1 MKVIARY
8 HLPYPLN
15 NRMQRMK
22 ALYFANKTYEIGSH
36 GFCCRYVI
44 TNMGD
49 YMSNIIQCQG
59 VSKIYTGD
67 GVQTN
72 AIQKVDVSFRKGEF
86 TAIVG
91 PSGSGKST
99 LLSLIGSLDK
109 PSEGVILYDD
119 VEIMKKGKRKIA
131 DFRFEEIGFV
141 FQQFHLLPTLTAV
154 ENVLTPLFARKVSYS
169 KRERAEKVLEQVG
182 LKNKMTSLPSQ
193 LSGGEQQRV
202 AIARAIVHKPNWL
215 LADEPTG
222 NLDTETGERIFEL
235 LQRLNE
241 QEGCTVLFVTHDRG
255 LADKA
260 NRIIEMQDGTIQS
273 DQEVQ
278 EV

>member
-1 MKVIARY
+1 
-8 HLPYPLN
+8 
-15 NRMQRMK
+15 MQRMK

-169 KRERAEKVLEQVG
+169 KRERAEEVLEQVG
-182 LKNKMTSLPSQ
+182 LKDKMTSLPSQ
-193 LSGGEQQRV
+193 LSGGE
-202 AIARAIVHKPNWL
+202 
-215 LADEPTG
+215 
-222 NLDTETGERIFEL
+222 
-235 LQRLNE
+235 
-241 QEGCTVLFVTHDRG
+241 
-255 LADKA
+255 
-260 NRIIEMQDGTIQS
+260 
-273 DQEVQ
+273 
-278 EV
+278 